1 MTNGYDEFRKQK
13 HHIDMSRGK
22 PSPEQLSL
30 SAGMLSVLSAGD
42 FRAAD
47 GTDCRNY
54 GVLQGLPE
62 ARTLGADFT

>member
-1 MTNGYDEFRKQK
+1 
-13 HHIDMSRGK
+13 MSRGE